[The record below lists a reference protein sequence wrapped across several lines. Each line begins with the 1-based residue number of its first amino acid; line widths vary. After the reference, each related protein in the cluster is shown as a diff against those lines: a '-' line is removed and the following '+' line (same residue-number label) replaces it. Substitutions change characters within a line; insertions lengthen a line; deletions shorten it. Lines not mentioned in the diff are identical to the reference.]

1 MALITAQELID
12 YTVLPEVKNR
22 PVPLLEQDI
31 LEADTEIYNLSK
43 IDFGDKTKYP
53 EVPEEVKLACKKLAQ
68 YYALTNTD
76 TNAMKGIK
84 SESVGGGDYSYTKDS
99 ASIVKPSVMYLLKK
113 YMDAAGVGKKKVT
126 FKMRAI

>member
-12 YTVLPEVKNR
+12 YTVLPEVKKR
-22 PVPLLEQDI
+22 LVPLLEQDI

-53 EVPEEVKLACKKLAQ
+53 EVPAEVKLACKKLAQ

-99 ASIVKPSVMYLLKK
+99 SSITQPTVLYLLKK
-113 YMDAAGVGKKKVT
+113 FMDHKGKNKVT
-126 FKMRAI
+126 FKMRTI

>member
-1 MALITAQELID
+1 MSLITAQELID

-43 IDFGDKTKYP
+43 IDFTDKTKYP
-53 EVPEEVKLACKKLAQ
+53 EVPAEVKLACKKLAQ
-68 YYALTNTD
+68 YYAYTNAD
-76 TNAMKGIK
+76 TTAMKGIK

-99 ASIVKPSVMYLLKK
+99 SSITKPSVLYLLKK
-113 YMDAAGVGKKKVT
+113 FMVDAGKKKVT

>member
-12 YTVLPEVKNR
+12 YTVLPEVKKR

-43 IDFGDKTKYP
+43 IDFSDKTKYP
-53 EVPEEVKLACKKLAQ
+53 EVPAEVKLACKKLAQ
-68 YYALTNTD
+68 YYASTNSD

-84 SESVGGGDYSYTKDS
+84 SESIGGGDYSYTKDS
-99 ASIVKPSVMYLLKK
+99 ASVTKPPVLYLLQKFMNHK
-113 YMDAAGVGKKKVT
+113 GENKVT
-126 FKMRAI
+126 FNMRII

>member
-12 YTVLPEVKNR
+12 YTVLPEVKKR

-43 IDFGDKTKYP
+43 IDFTDKTKYP
-53 EVPEEVKLACKKLAQ
+53 EVPAEVKLACKKLAQ
-68 YYALTNTD
+68 YYAYTNAD
-76 TNAMKGIK
+76 TTAMKGIK

-99 ASIVKPSVMYLLKK
+99 SSITKPSVLYLLKK
-113 YMDAAGVGKKKVT
+113 FMIDTGKKKIT

>member
-12 YTVLPEVKNR
+12 YTVLPEVKKR

-43 IDFGDKTKYP
+43 IDFTDKTKHP
-53 EVPEEVKLACKKLAQ
+53 EVPAEVKLACKKLAQ
-68 YYALTNTD
+68 YYAYINTD

-99 ASIVKPSVMYLLKK
+99 SSITKPDVLNLLK
-113 YMDAAGVGKKKVT
+113 GFIPNSGKRKVT
-126 FKMRAI
+126 FKMRTI

>member
-12 YTVLPEVKNR
+12 YTVLSEVKKR

-43 IDFGDKTKYP
+43 IDFTDKTKHP
-53 EVPEEVKLACKKLAQ
+53 EVPAEVKLACKKLAQ
-68 YYALTNTD
+68 YYAYINTD

-99 ASIVKPSVMYLLKK
+99 SSITKPDVLNLLK
-113 YMDAAGVGKKKVT
+113 GFIPNSGKRKVT
-126 FKMRAI
+126 FKMRTI

>member
-1 MALITAQELID
+1 MPLITAQELID
-12 YTVLPEVKNR
+12 YTVLSEVKKR

-31 LEADTEIYNLSK
+31 LEAETEIYNLSK

-53 EVPEEVKLACKKLAQ
+53 EVPAEVKLACKKLAQ
-68 YYALTNTD
+68 YYASINSD

-84 SESVGGGDYSYTKDS
+84 SESIGGGDYSYTKDS
-99 ASIVKPSVMYLLKK
+99 TSVTKPFVLYLLQKF
-113 YMDAAGVGKKKVT
+113 MDHKGKNKVT

>member
-31 LEADTEIYNLSK
+31 LEADTEIYNLSN
-43 IDFGDKTKYP
+43 IDFTDKTKFP
-53 EVPEEVKLACKKLAQ
+53 EVPSEVKLACKKLAQ
-68 YYALTNTD
+68 YYAYTNAD
-76 TNAMKGIK
+76 TSAMKGIK

-99 ASIVKPSVMYLLKK
+99 SSITKPDVINLLKG
-113 YMDAAGVGKKKVT
+113 YIPNAGKKKVT

>member
-12 YTVLPEVKNR
+12 YTVLPEVKKR

-31 LEADTEIYNLSK
+31 LEAETEINN
-43 IDFGDKTKYP
+43 IPNIANFADKTEFPVIP
-53 EVPEEVKLACKKLAQ
+53 EVVKLACKKLAQ
-68 YYALTNTD
+68 YYAYINAD
-76 TNAMKGIK
+76 TTAMMGIK

-99 ASIVKPSVMYLLKK
+99 SSITKPDVINLLKG
-113 YMDAAGVGKKKVT
+113 YIPNAGKKKVT

>member
-12 YTVLPEVKNR
+12 YTVLPEVKKR

-43 IDFGDKTKYP
+43 IDFTDKTKHP
-53 EVPEEVKLACKKLAQ
+53 EVPAEVKLACKKLAQ
-68 YYALTNTD
+68 YYAYINTD

-99 ASIVKPSVMYLLKK
+99 SSITKPDVLNLLKGFIPK
-113 YMDAAGVGKKKVT
+113 SGKRKVT
-126 FKMRAI
+126 FKMRTI

>member
-12 YTVLPEVKNR
+12 YTVLPEVKKR

-31 LEADTEIYNLSK
+31 LEAETEINN
-43 IDFGDKTKYP
+43 IPNIANFADKTKYP
-53 EVPEEVKLACKKLAQ
+53 EVPAEVKLACKKLAQ
-68 YYALTNTD
+68 YYAYINAD
-76 TNAMKGIK
+76 TTAMKGIK

-99 ASIVKPSVMYLLKK
+99 SSITKPSVLYLLKK
-113 YMDAAGVGKKKVT
+113 FIVDAGKKKVT

>member
-1 MALITAQELID
+1 MSLITAQELID
-12 YTVLPEVKNR
+12 YTVLPEVKKR

-31 LEADTEIYNLSK
+31 LEADTEIYNLSN
-43 IDFGDKTKYP
+43 IDFDDEAKYP

-68 YYALTNTD
+68 YYALINTD

-84 SESVGGGDYSYTKDS
+84 SESVGSGDYSYTKDS
-99 ASIVKPSVMYLLKK
+99 SSITQPSVLYLLRKFMGHK
-113 YMDAAGVGKKKVT
+113 GKNKVT

>member
-12 YTVLPEVKNR
+12 YTVLPEVKKR

-43 IDFGDKTKYP
+43 IDFADKTKYP
-53 EVPEEVKLACKKLAQ
+53 EVPVEVKLACKKLAQ
-68 YYALTNTD
+68 YYAYTNAD
-76 TNAMKGIK
+76 TTAMKGIK
-84 SESVGGGDYSYTKDS
+84 SESIGSGDYSYTKDS
-99 ASIVKPSVMYLLKK
+99 SSIAKPSVLYLLKK
-113 YMDAAGVGKKKVT
+113 FMVNSGKKKVT